1 MQQYTSRNTSIN
13 STKMPKIY
21 TLVKELIDE
30 NASVIDYGCGK
41 YFDNYKLNFN
51 CVGYDPYNYQK
62 AKLLDSTYDYALCSN
77 VLNVIKEPTERLKV
91 LETLQNLAATT
102 YITVYEGD
110 RTGKGRETKADCY
123 QLNRKRGDYIPE
135 LVDVFGVGNV
145 KLVKGMFECRRDV
158 VAWKH

>member
-21 TLVKELIDE
+21 NLVSELIE
-30 NASVIDYGCGK
+30 GNASVIDYGCGK
-41 YFDNYKLNFN
+41 YFDSYKPTFH
-51 CVGYDPYNYQK
+51 CVGYDPYNRPK
-62 AKLLDSTYDYALCSN
+62 EELLDDAYDYAICSN
-77 VLNVIKEPTERLKV
+77 VLNVIKEPEERHKV
-91 LETLQNLAATT
+91 LETLRNLAATI

-110 RTGKGRETKADCY
+110 GTGKGRATKSDCY

-145 KLVKGMFECRRDV
+145 KLVKGMFECKSEV
-158 VAWKH
+158 VA